1 MRTITISAVVLAAIA
16 AATAGTAFA
25 DGDREQG
32 AKAFRACAA
41 CHSLQPGDHR
51 TGPSLAGIWGKK
63 AGSTAGFGR
72 YSPALKESAIVWNA
86 ETLDRWIKD
95 PKAMVPGNRM
105 AYRGIADNKTRDDL
119 IAFLKSASDGKP
131 KADDGGKGGMMGDHG
146 GEIPNLKELGANNRV
161 TAITHCKDT
170 FTVTTA
176 SGETH
181 SFWTQNLRIKVDGGD
196 NGPLPGKPALIPA
209 GMMGD
214 RASVVFAAP
223 DEISAF
229 IKKGC

>member
-1 MRTITISAVVLAAIA
+1 MKRTSIFVAAVVVAV
-16 AATAGTAFA
+16 AATAATAAFA
-25 DGDREQG
+25 DGDRDEG
-32 AKAFRACAA
+32 AKAFRQCAA
-41 CHSLQPGDHR
+41 CHSLRAGDHR

-63 AGSTAGFGR
+63 AGGIETFNR
-72 YSPALKESAIVWNA
+72 YSEAIKSSGIVWNA
-86 ETLDRWIKD
+86 DTLDRWLAD

-105 AYRGIADNKTRDDL
+105 VFRGVADKKTRDDL
-119 IAFLKSASDGKP
+119 IAFLKSAAEGKEQAAP
-131 KADDGGKGGMMGDHG
+131 GGMGGHG
-146 GEIPNLKELGANNRV
+146 GEMPKLKELDANNRV
-161 TAITHCKDT
+161 TAISHCKDT

-176 SGETH
+176 TGEIH
-181 SFWTQNLRIKVDGGD
+181 PFWAQNLRIKVDAGE
-196 NGPLPGKPALIPA
+196 NGPHPGKPALIPS